1 MMGGSEGCINFEL
14 TTTGKSW
21 GRGPTDSDIHGTHMR
36 EVDSPAWRHIKMLSS
51 LMGDDDRT
59 PKIAGFNDNIEPL
72 KEAEIARMK
81 QAAEKIDMKVAAENI
96 GVARFTSDDP
106 FTMLKMSRYG
116 TSFNLDGIF
125 GGNMYAGGA
134 GAILPN
140 KITSKHNV
148 RYVPNMNGAD
158 IMKKIRAQLDKNGYK
173 DVGIKLIGDVPWSK
187 MSYDTDIARAIT
199 QMFDTF
205 SIAHGQPSQTETIVA
220 GGYWPS
226 YLFSNGPVGE
236 RVAPVQMPIAGGAAG
251 YGGMAHAANEFYV
264 IEGAG
269 KVYGMAGAEKSVATI
284 LYNYAH
290 ASATSAS
297 N

>member
-1 MMGGSEGCINFEL
+1 
-14 TTTGKSW
+14 
-21 GRGPTDSDIHGTHMR
+21 
-36 EVDSPAWRHIKMLSS
+36 
-51 LMGDDDRT
+51 
-59 PKIAGFNDNIEPL
+59 
-72 KEAEIARMK
+72 
-81 QAAEKIDMKVAAENI
+81 
-96 GVARFTSDDP
+96 
-106 FTMLKMSRYG
+106 
-116 TSFNLDGIF
+116 
-125 GGNMYAGGA
+125 
-134 GAILPN
+134 
-140 KITSKHNV
+140 
-148 RYVPNMNGAD
+148 MNGAD

-173 DVGIKLIGDVPWSK
+173 DVAIKLIGDVPWSK

-205 SIAHGQPSQTETIVA
+205 QIPHGQPSQTETIVA

-269 KVYGMAGAEKSVATI
+269 KVYGMAGAEKSVAAI

-290 ASATSAS
+290 AAPASAS